1 MRKGPLTSNAEVSK
15 IPEQGST
22 FDAVTNIFRLAR
34 TIYMRCTYGVFGRAI
49 TKYTVINGVYILK
62 RCVVSRVGQN
72 HVYCRCGVYTVLFG
86 RAITK
91 FTVIYIYGSGRP

>member
-72 HVYCRCGVYTVLFG
+72 HLYVAYIRHFWQGNHQKNSQTVY
-86 RAITK
+86 IH
-91 FTVIYIYGSGRP
+91 